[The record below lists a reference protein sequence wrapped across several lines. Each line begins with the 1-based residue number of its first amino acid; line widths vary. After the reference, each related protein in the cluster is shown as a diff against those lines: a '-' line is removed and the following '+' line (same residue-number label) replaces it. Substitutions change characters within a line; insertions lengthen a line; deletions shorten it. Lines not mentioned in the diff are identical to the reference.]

1 MATIA
6 FIGVDKATI
15 FTYRRV
21 HTAVN
26 MGRCL
31 SKVACADYYIN
42 VSDLTIE
49 DDLGSS

>member
-15 FTYRRV
+15 FTYRWV

-26 MGRCL
+26 MG
-31 SKVACADYYIN
+31 N
-42 VSDLTIE
+42 V
-49 DDLGSS
+49 